1 VDWKQKEAAE
11 RRRGIAAV
19 AQWAENAGKDTRDG
33 FPEWC
38 WDTGR
43 TDDHAAAHDAWL
55 TSPAR
60 IERWAERNGIFVGR
74 GFAKW
79 YLETGRIDTFTEAY
93 EEYRALRAAEITEDR
108 ARRADA

>member
-1 VDWKQKEAAE
+1 MDWKQKEAAE

-19 AQWAENAGKDTRDG
+19 AQWAENADKDTRDG

-43 TDDHAAAHDAWL
+43 EDDYAAAHAVWL

-74 GFAKW
+74 AFAGW
-79 YLETGRIDTFTEAY
+79 YLAEGRTDTFTEAY
-93 EEYRALRAAEITEDR
+93 EVYRSLRHAEVETSR